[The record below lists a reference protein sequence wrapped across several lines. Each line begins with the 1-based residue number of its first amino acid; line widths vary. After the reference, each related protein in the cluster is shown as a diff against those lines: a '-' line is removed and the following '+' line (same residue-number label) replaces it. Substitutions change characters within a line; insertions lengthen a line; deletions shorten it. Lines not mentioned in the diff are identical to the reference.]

1 MGRFRAAVLDR
12 LQWVGNRHSAEV
24 SSRNVVVN
32 AKVLLD
38 SAYAL
43 QEVIDFFRE
52 ARDVLGSDFKRGELR
67 NNFYPAEPLPR
78 FCNADCARALK

>member
-1 MGRFRAAVLDR
+1 
-12 LQWVGNRHSAEV
+12 
-24 SSRNVVVN
+24 VVN

-43 QEVIDFFRE
+43 QEVIDFLRE
-52 ARDVLGSDFKRGELR
+52 ARDVLNSDFKRGELR

>member
-1 MGRFRAAVLDR
+1 ML
-12 LQWVGNRHSAEV
+12 W
-24 SSRNVVVN
+24 VN

>member
-1 MGRFRAAVLDR
+1 MPVLLADR
-12 LQWVGNRHSAEV
+12 PLWVDNRHSAEG
-24 SSRNVVVN
+24 SSRYIVGN

-38 SAYAL
+38 SADAL

>member
-1 MGRFRAAVLDR
+1 MPETMEVFA
-12 LQWVGNRHSAEV
+12 QWVGNRHSAEV